1 MSSVEQFIHEA
12 ALLTLTC
19 AKTARQVV
27 QEKLDEHGVS
37 HRLALTV
44 HCSVIAQSIRIRNAR
59 RVLYNRSQM
68 QLV

>member
-1 MSSVEQFIHEA
+1 MSTLEQFIHEA
-12 ALLTLTC
+12 ALLTLTD
-19 AKTARQVV
+19 AKVAKQVV

-37 HRLALTV
+37 HRLSLTV
-44 HCSVIAQSIRIRNAR
+44 HCSIIARAIRIRNAR